1 MAVTLRTFQLLLPE
15 DVYHALRDEAAA
27 AKQPATAVARQAIV
41 AWLRERKKTALKE
54 AIAAYADEQ
63 GGTTADLDFALEGAG
78 LSLFRPAKRRRK

>member
-1 MAVTLRTFQLLLPE
+1 
-15 DVYHALRDEAAA
+15 
-27 AKQPATAVARQAIV
+27 V